1 MLVRSAIWLGTLWGL
16 ASILIGCGKLQDSDS
31 KGVEVRFVLPEVL
44 ERKQG
49 RRERFLAVATQAR
62 IGVFVVDRGKHV
74 EVCDHQVEFKPGS
87 PRFLE
92 GCRGRGRPSSVRAE
106 VWDTGWKRKLAEGK
120 VRVLKEQMEAQATVL
135 LKIALKVPVGEFD
148 P

>member
-1 MLVRSAIWLGTLWGL
+1 MLVSFAIWLGTLWGL
-16 ASILIGCGKLQDSDS
+16 PAILTGCGKLPDSVS
-31 KGVEVRFVLPEVL
+31 KGVEVRFVLPDIL

-49 RRERFLAVATQAR
+49 RRERFLAAATQAK
-62 IGVFVVDRGKHV
+62 IGVFVIDRGKDV
-74 EVCDHQVEFKPGS
+74 QVCEHQVEFKAGS
-87 PRFLE
+87 ARFLE

-106 VWDTGWKRKLAEGK
+106 VWETGWKRKLAEGK
-120 VRVLKEQMEAQATVL
+120 VRVLKEQLEAQATVL